1 MTWKRKGNA
10 ITKPL
15 LITHIFMLLIISST
29 SLSFGHS
36 FSSSESAVFLALVNA
51 IKAEAKLVQENLA
64 SNNISLASEHANKA
78 SALFTASVQGRI
90 ADSNQTLAEELDNAL
105 TTLKASTESSSH
117 DSKISDIN
125 IVISDLDA
133 IFDGIVNSRVD
144 PDQLSNSTI
153 QALTIV
159 ELLDRVLTN
168 YGDAYEVGFDMTNM
182 SMMMGGSSSDKMNSM
197 SSVDMDMDMDNNDHM
212 STGDIS
218 ATGGFELVNITSY
231 QSAQVLAKKAQELFN
246 SQLIN
251 SSAGTQSSDNIAAG
265 LQELVSTID
274 NEGTP
279 MDIMTIVHTRIHPNF
294 ITAFGL
300 ELSTEH

>member
-1 MTWKRKGNA
+1 
-10 ITKPL
+10 
-15 LITHIFMLLIISST
+15 
-29 SLSFGHS
+29 
-36 FSSSESAVFLALVNA
+36 V
-51 IKAEAKLVQENLA
+51 
-64 SNNISLASEHANKA
+64 

-90 ADSNQTLAEELDNAL
+90 ADSNQTLAKELDNAL

-168 YGDAYEVGFDMTNM
+168 YGDAYEVRFDMTNM
-182 SMMMGGSSSDKMNSM
+182 SMMMSGSSSDKMNSM
-197 SSVDMDMDMDNNDHM
+197 SSVDMDMDMDMDMDNNDHM

-300 ELSTEH
+300 ELST

>member
-15 LITHIFMLLIISST
+15 LITHISST

-64 SNNISLASEHANKA
+64 SNNTSLASEHTNKA

-90 ADSNQTLAEELDNAL
+90 ADSNQTLSEELDNAL
-105 TTLKASTESSSH
+105 TTLKDSTESSSH

-159 ELLDRVLTN
+159 ELLDRVLIN
-168 YGDAYEVGFDMTNM
+168 YGDAYEVGFDMTNI
-182 SMMMGGSSSDKMNSM
+182 SMMMSGSSSDKMNSM
-197 SSVDMDMDMDNNDHM
+197 SSVDMDMDMDMDNNDHM
-212 STGDIS
+212 STGNIS
-218 ATGGFELVNITSY
+218 ATGDFELVNITSY

-251 SSAGTQSSDNIAAG
+251 SSAGTQSLDNIAAG

-274 NEGTP
+274 NERTP
-279 MDIMTIVHTRIHPNF
+279 TDIMTIVHTRIHPIF

-300 ELSTEH
+300 ELST